1 MSMKASNMMYVLSD
15 ALRSIRANLITT
27 IFTSLTLGFSL
38 AIFALFL
45 FVFINANAAI
55 KSFGDRTRIIAYV
68 KDNQAV
74 DPEVLRKELLKI
86 PGVGSAEYV
95 SKDRALKE
103 LKDELKGHE
112 SILEGVDAN
121 PLPASFEI
129 KLSDSFRDPSL
140 ISSAA
145 QRLKALNWVEDIQ
158 WNREWVEKFSAF
170 LRFIE
175 LAALIIGVFLGAA
188 TIFIIS
194 NTIRLTVY
202 ARKDEIEIM
211 RLVGASTLFV
221 KVPFFMEGALQGF
234 LGGVLAL
241 LMLWAG
247 QYLLLS
253 NVPAYFRFVADVPFP
268 AYVVF
273 GFLVAA
279 GVVMG
284 VAGSLI
290 SMGKFL
296 KV

>member
-1 MSMKASNMMYVLSD
+1 MSKPANMMYVLSD
-15 ALRSIRANLITT
+15 ALRSIRANLVTT

-45 FVFINANAAI
+45 FVFINANAAV
-55 KSFGDRTRIIAYV
+55 KSLGDKTRIIAYV
-68 KDNQAV
+68 KDGAA
-74 DPEVLRKELLKI
+74 DPEALRKELLKI

-95 SKDRALKE
+95 SKDKALKE

-129 KLSDSFRDPSL
+129 KLSDSFKDPSF

-145 QRLKALNWVEDIQ
+145 QRLKALNWVEDVQ

-221 KVPFFMEGALQGF
+221 KVPFFLEGALQGL

-268 AYVVF
+268 AYMVF

-284 VAGSLI
+284 VTGSLI